1 MATKNIRFLTKE
13 QLIDEAIRRF
23 GICYDEIL
31 MPIEVIKIYDAIQ
44 PDNEITMRQ
53 VEAAIRQITDQE
65 FCSKEDLIDILQDLD
80 RRNFLLRDLK
90 WEFEFLDYKQTGC
103 IPEDRGYFL
112 FCAVHG
118 KNLKHIWQ
126 EFISERKEPETA
138 ISFDEIST
146 ILCDIMV
153 SNDAEKLESKLTDIS
168 ND

>member
-1 MATKNIRFLTKE
+1 MATENVRFLKKE
-13 QLIDEAIRRF
+13 QLIEEAIRRF

-44 PDNEITMRQ
+44 PENEITLRQ

-90 WEFEFLDYKQTGC
+90 WEFEFLDYRQTGC
-103 IPEDRGYFL
+103 ISEDRGYFL

-118 KNLKHIWQ
+118 KNLKHIWD
-126 EFISERKEPETA
+126 EFMSERKEPETA

-146 ILCDIMV
+146 ILCDIMNV
-153 SNDAEKLESKLTDIS
+153 DNEEKLEGELTDIS
-168 ND
+168 NN